1 MSTDGSALDL
11 GDGDDTFEVHAG
23 APVATPIDGGEGND
37 TLKLMGPGAGT
48 LGTNTNFETLDVQ
61 SGVWT
66 LQSDAYDTVTIA
78 TGAIV
83 TSQVR
88 LADQG
93 DMKVAVGGSILVTN
107 GSNAVVAEGAAA
119 IENAGLIQAL
129 GLNGAAAAGAISLSG
144 GSVYNKAGGIIL
156 AQGVAV
162 ASDAAPAPG
171 VELVNEGMI
180 QSLSGQAI
188 AFAGDAGDLLVNTRS
203 GVIVGGIS
211 TGGGND
217 LVTNQGSVV
226 ASGGTAFDL
235 GDGNDTLNL
244 HGGSAVTGKIVLGAG
259 NDVLS
264 SNAAGALDIDAGDGQ
279 DSIATGD
286 GNDRIIGGAGID
298 LVHAGG
304 GDDVVDGGADDDRL
318 QGGAGNDQLLAGAGN
333 DVLIGG
339 TGNDLLSGGDG
350 VDTADYS
357 EDRAGITVDL
367 AAGTAVG
374 ADAGNDQLADIEK
387 LIGGSGNDTFLVST
401 AGPLP
406 SAIGG
411 GAGNDTIRL
420 LGNGTGALAATSG
433 VEGLVVQEGTWSVVA
448 SDYAA
453 ITIEDGATVTS
464 TITLNNDDRLTIEA
478 GGKLAAGTAIVWA
491 GGGNAVVDNAGLI
504 EAASRVLNTT
514 AGATGS
520 FTFNNEADGVVR
532 GSLNPQQ
539 RAHADA
545 TVTINNS
552 GLMEA
557 SGRVIDFQTLASGG
571 ADVTINNLAGGT
583 IRQTGSDTDVIRPG
597 QNTTVNNWGMI
608 TTAPGFAG
616 GGDLIDFQSGTGG
629 KVNNHAGGWMEASRH
644 AVTGDN
650 SVTVLN
656 EGTMIGRNGSAVNI
670 DNGGSE
676 AEKVFITNRGTME
689 GRSAEL
695 VDSDGDAIDVDGLAQ
710 VLNYGRIAG
719 LGAEGYH
726 DGEPNVS
733 EGIAIGGGSIVNNAT
748 GEIYGYGRAIQ
759 VDNSSNAN
767 ALGVT
772 TIVNDGLIRGDGH
785 GPEGVAPADAAR
797 FDLRGNEAINL
808 VGDYED
814 FVGNN
819 STGRIVGGISMGGGR
834 DTLNN
839 SGSIVA
845 TGGSA
850 INMGAGNDQVNLY
863 VGATVAGTILLG
875 AGDDVALSTSAGG
888 FEIDGGDGNDTMAM
902 DYSYGGDDILRG
914 GAGADHI
921 YAGAGKDRIDGGL
934 DDDMLHGNDGD
945 DWIDGGA
952 GDDTIDGGAGE
963 DTADYAKDRAGITV
977 DFVAGNAVGADA
989 GADRLVSIEKIVGGS
1004 GDDTF
1009 RVSTAGPLPTAIDGG
1024 AGDDT
1029 VILVGSGVSTL
1040 AATTGVENLVV
1051 QDGTW
1056 SVTDGARGYSDIVI
1070 KDGATVTSDIRLD
1083 NSDVLTIEHGG
1094 SLRARLDIASD
1105 VNDAHATVDNSG
1117 TILAAVGQA
1126 IGVTLTASSSVTLRN
1141 HEGGIIQ
1148 SLAPAFQETVINVD
1162 THAALE
1168 ANVVLE
1174 NAGTIEAAA
1183 GSAMRIRTG
1192 SSHTVTLWNHEGGV
1206 IRSLA
1211 PMAGKGAVIEVFDDA
1226 GAIIEINNAG
1236 LIQGDSRVLG
1246 GGSYGSFVLNN
1257 LTTGVI
1263 SGSRVGPAL
1272 DFQEIDVVNNAGRIV
1287 GGSDGFNYNRSS
1299 DATFNNLEGGYIEGV
1314 RHAIT
1319 GKVGATINNAVGA
1332 TMVGLNGSAVNID
1345 NKGTVENT
1353 VYITNRGTMEGRAA
1367 DGVPSDGDAID
1378 VDGLVQVL
1386 NYGRI
1391 AGLGADGY
1399 HNGEPNVSEGMA
1411 IGGGSIVNNATGE
1424 IYGYGRAI
1432 QVDNS
1437 SNGNALGVTTI
1448 VNDGLIRGDGHG
1460 PEGVAPADAAR
1471 FDLRGNEAINLIGDH
1486 EDFVGNNSTG
1496 RIVGGISMGGGRDT
1510 LNNSG
1515 SIVATGGSAIDM
1527 GAGNDQVN
1535 LYVGSTVSGTILLGA
1550 GDDVLNSTSA
1560 AAYVVDGG
1568 DGNDSIAMYYTIF
1581 GGDDVLSGGAGNDHI
1596 SGGLGEDRI
1605 DGGLDNDTLYGEDG
1619 DDLIQGGAGDDRI
1632 DGGADDDVIFGDAG
1646 NDTIIGGLG
1655 SDTIKGNAGDDIFVV
1670 TSTADGRDSY
1680 DGGAGID
1687 TIDYSALG
1695 SAVTLTLRDGT
1706 TSTFATDTIE
1716 NVENVIGGSVNDRL
1730 TGNSLANTLTGN
1742 AGDDVLKGAA
1752 GNDILDGGT
1761 GNDDLDGGA
1770 DNDRLSGG
1778 AGNDVL
1784 KGGAGD
1790 DVLKGGAGTDTLTG
1804 GAGFDRFWF
1813 DSLSDGI
1820 DTITDFKLSGA
1831 SEDRIVLSASM
1842 FQNFTGDDA
1851 FDLIGSGY
1859 LRASAA
1865 GGQTQI
1871 QVDLDGGGNSFQTL
1885 AIVNGTFTNGVLAD
1899 HLIVHQD
1906 QLV

>member
-1 MSTDGSALDL
+1 MALDL
-11 GDGDDTFEVHAG
+11 GEGDDTFDVRAG
-23 APVATPIDGGEGND
+23 STVADPIDGGEGND
-37 TLKLMGPGAGT
+37 TLKLIGPGAGT
-48 LGTNTNFETLDVQ
+48 LGANTNFEALDVQ
-61 SGVWT
+61 GGIWT
-66 LQSDAYDTVTIA
+66 LQSDAYDTVTVA

-83 TSQVR
+83 TSQLK

-93 DMKVAVGGSILVTN
+93 EMKVASGGSVLVTS
-107 GSNAVVAEGAAA
+107 GSDAVVAEGSAA

-129 GLNGAAAAGAISLSG
+129 GMNGTTAAGAISLSG

-171 VELVNEGMI
+171 VELVNDGMI

-188 AFAGDAGDLLVNTRS
+188 VFSGDAGDLLVNTRS
-203 GVIVGGIS
+203 GVIVGGIAA
-211 TGGGND
+211 GGGND

-235 GDGNDTLNL
+235 GDGNDTLSL
-244 HGGSAVTGKIVLGAG
+244 HGGSTVTGKIVLGAG

-298 LVHAGG
+298 LIHAGG

-339 TGNDLLSGGDG
+339 TGDDLLDGGDG

-357 EDRAGITVDL
+357 EDRAGIAVDFT
-367 AAGTAVG
+367 AGTAAG
-374 ADAGNDQLADIEK
+374 ADAGNDQIVSIEK
-387 LIGGSGNDTFLVST
+387 VIGGSGNDTFAVSA

-406 SAIGG
+406 SAIEG
-411 GAGNDTIRL
+411 GAGSDTIRL
-420 LGNGTGALAATSG
+420 TGSGTGALAAMSG
-433 VEGLVVQEGTWSVVA
+433 VESLVVQAGTWSVAA
-448 SDYAA
+448 SDYASIA
-453 ITIEDGATVTS
+453 IEDGATVTS
-464 TITLNNDDRLTIEA
+464 TVTLNNDDRLAIET
-478 GGKLAAGTAIVWA
+478 GGKLVAGTAIVWA
-491 GGGNAVVDNAGLI
+491 GGGNAVVDNSGTI
-504 EAASRVLNTT
+504 EASSRVLNTT

-520 FTFNNEADGVVR
+520 FTFNNDSDGVVR

-557 SGRVIDFQTLASGG
+557 SGRVIDFQNLASGG

-597 QNTTVNNWGMI
+597 QNTIVNNWGMI

-616 GGDLIDFQSGTGG
+616 GGDLVDFQSGTGG
-629 KVNNHAGGWMEASRH
+629 KVNNYAGGWLEGSRH

-676 AEKVFITNRGTME
+676 AEKVFVTNRGTME

-695 VDSDGDAIDVDGLAQ
+695 SDSDGDAIDVDGLVQ

-733 EGIAIGGGSIVNNAT
+733 EGIAIGGGTIVNNAT

-767 ALGVT
+767 ALGAT

-785 GPEGVAPADAAR
+785 GPEGVAPGDAAR

-850 INMGAGNDQVNLY
+850 I
-863 VGATVAGTILLG
+863 
-875 AGDDVALSTSAGG
+875 
-888 FEIDGGDGNDTMAM
+888 
-902 DYSYGGDDILRG
+902 
-914 GAGADHI
+914 
-921 YAGAGKDRIDGGL
+921 
-934 DDDMLHGNDGD
+934 
-945 DWIDGGA
+945 
-952 GDDTIDGGAGE
+952 
-963 DTADYAKDRAGITV
+963 
-977 DFVAGNAVGADA
+977 
-989 GADRLVSIEKIVGGS
+989 
-1004 GDDTF
+1004 
-1009 RVSTAGPLPTAIDGG
+1009 
-1024 AGDDT
+1024 
-1029 VILVGSGVSTL
+1029 
-1040 AATTGVENLVV
+1040 
-1051 QDGTW
+1051 
-1056 SVTDGARGYSDIVI
+1056 
-1070 KDGATVTSDIRLD
+1070 
-1083 NSDVLTIEHGG
+1083 
-1094 SLRARLDIASD
+1094 
-1105 VNDAHATVDNSG
+1105 
-1117 TILAAVGQA
+1117 
-1126 IGVTLTASSSVTLRN
+1126 
-1141 HEGGIIQ
+1141 
-1148 SLAPAFQETVINVD
+1148 
-1162 THAALE
+1162 
-1168 ANVVLE
+1168 
-1174 NAGTIEAAA
+1174 
-1183 GSAMRIRTG
+1183 
-1192 SSHTVTLWNHEGGV
+1192 
-1206 IRSLA
+1206 
-1211 PMAGKGAVIEVFDDA
+1211 
-1226 GAIIEINNAG
+1226 
-1236 LIQGDSRVLG
+1236 
-1246 GGSYGSFVLNN
+1246 
-1257 LTTGVI
+1257 
-1263 SGSRVGPAL
+1263 
-1272 DFQEIDVVNNAGRIV
+1272 
-1287 GGSDGFNYNRSS
+1287 
-1299 DATFNNLEGGYIEGV
+1299 
-1314 RHAIT
+1314 
-1319 GKVGATINNAVGA
+1319 
-1332 TMVGLNGSAVNID
+1332 
-1345 NKGTVENT
+1345 
-1353 VYITNRGTMEGRAA
+1353 
-1367 DGVPSDGDAID
+1367 
-1378 VDGLVQVL
+1378 
-1386 NYGRI
+1386 
-1391 AGLGADGY
+1391 
-1399 HNGEPNVSEGMA
+1399 
-1411 IGGGSIVNNATGE
+1411 
-1424 IYGYGRAI
+1424 
-1432 QVDNS
+1432 
-1437 SNGNALGVTTI
+1437 
-1448 VNDGLIRGDGHG
+1448 
-1460 PEGVAPADAAR
+1460 
-1471 FDLRGNEAINLIGDH
+1471 
-1486 EDFVGNNSTG
+1486 
-1496 RIVGGISMGGGRDT
+1496 
-1510 LNNSG
+1510 
-1515 SIVATGGSAIDM
+1515 DM

-1535 LYVGSTVSGTILLGA
+1535 LYVGSTVTGTILLGA

-1581 GGDDVLSGGAGNDHI
+1581 GGDDVLLGGAGNDHI

-1619 DDLIQGGAGDDRI
+1619 DDLIEGGAGDDYI

-1680 DGGAGID
+1680 DGGDGID
-1687 TIDYSALG
+1687 TLDYSAVG
-1695 SAVTLTLRDGT
+1695 TAVTLTLRDNAA
-1706 TSTFATDTIE
+1706 STFATDTIE
-1716 NVENVIGGSVNDRL
+1716 DVENVIGGSANDRL
-1730 TGNSLANTLTGN
+1730 TGNSLANALTGN

-1752 GNDILDGGT
+1752 GDDILDGGM
-1761 GNDDLDGGA
+1761 GNDELDGGA
-1770 DNDRLSGG
+1770 DDDQLFGG
-1778 AGNDVL
+1778 AGDDVL

-1790 DVLKGGAGTDTLTG
+1790 DVLRGGAGTDTLTG
-1804 GAGFDRFWF
+1804 GAGFDQFVF

-1842 FQNFTGDDA
+1842 FRNFTGDDA
-1851 FDLIGSGY
+1851 FDLIGGGY

-1865 GGQTQI
+1865 AGGTAI
-1871 QVDLDGGGNSFQTL
+1871 QVDLDGGGDSFQTL
-1885 AIVNGTFTNGVLAD
+1885 ALVNGTLTNGVLAD

>member
-1 MSTDGSALDL
+1 MGDGDGFNMETMMATDSSAL
-11 GDGDDTFEVHAG
+11 GDGDDTVEVHAG
-23 APVATPIDGGEGND
+23 SPQTGPIDGGDGND
-37 TLKLMGPGAGT
+37 TLKLIGPGAGT
-48 LGTNTNFETLDVQ
+48 LGANTNFETLEVQ

-66 LQSDAYDTVTIA
+66 LQSDAYDTVTVA

-88 LADQG
+88 LANQG
-93 DMKVAVGGSILVTN
+93 EMKVAVGGSLLVTN
-107 GSNAVVAEGAAA
+107 GSDAVVAEGAAT

-129 GLNGAAAAGAISLSG
+129 GMNGTAAAGAISLSG
-144 GSVYNKAGGIIL
+144 GSVSNKAGGIIL
-156 AQGVAV
+156 AQGVAI
-162 ASDAAPAPG
+162 ASHAAPAPG
-171 VELVNEGMI
+171 VELVNDGMI

-188 AFAGDAGDLLVNTRS
+188 VFSGDAGDLLVNTRS
-203 GVIVGGIS
+203 GMIVGSIS

-226 ASGGTAFDL
+226 ALGGAAFDL

-244 HGGSAVTGKIVLGAG
+244 HGGSTVTGKIVLGAG

-298 LVHAGG
+298 LIHAGG

-318 QGGAGNDQLLAGAGN
+318 QGGAGNDQLLAGAGS

-339 TGNDLLSGGDG
+339 TGNDLLGGGDG
-350 VDTADYS
+350 VDTADYA
-357 EDRAGITVDL
+357 EDRAGITVDF

-374 ADAGNDQLADIEK
+374 ADAGNDQLVSIEK
-387 LIGGSGNDTFLVST
+387 IIGGSGNDTFLVST
-401 AGPLP
+401 AGAVP
-406 SAIGG
+406 SAVEG

-420 LGNGTGALAATSG
+420 MGSGIGALAATSG
-433 VEGLVVQEGTWSVVA
+433 IENLLVQDGTWSVAA

-453 ITIEDGATVTS
+453 VTIEDGATVTS
-464 TITLNNDDRLTIEA
+464 TVTLNNDDRLAIET
-478 GGKLAAGTAIVWA
+478 GGKLVASTAIVWA
-491 GGGNAVVDNAGLI
+491 GGGNAVVDNSGTI
-504 EAASRVLNTT
+504 EASSRVLNTT

-545 TVTINNS
+545 TVTINNA

-608 TTAPGFAG
+608 TTAPGFVG

-629 KVNNHAGGWMEASRH
+629 KVNNYAGGWMEASRH

-650 SVTVLN
+650 SVAVFN

-695 VDSDGDAIDVDGLAQ
+695 SDSDGDAIDVDGLAQ

-733 EGIAIGGGSIVNNAT
+733 EGIAIGGGTIVNNAS

-767 ALGVT
+767 ALGAT

-785 GPEGVAPADAAR
+785 GPEGVDPADAAR

-808 VGDYED
+808 VGDYDD

-845 TGGSA
+845 TGGAA

-863 VGATVAGTILLG
+863 VG
-875 AGDDVALSTSAGG
+875 S
-888 FEIDGGDGNDTMAM
+888 
-902 DYSYGGDDILRG
+902 
-914 GAGADHI
+914 
-921 YAGAGKDRIDGGL
+921 
-934 DDDMLHGNDGD
+934 
-945 DWIDGGA
+945 
-952 GDDTIDGGAGE
+952 
-963 DTADYAKDRAGITV
+963 
-977 DFVAGNAVGADA
+977 
-989 GADRLVSIEKIVGGS
+989 
-1004 GDDTF
+1004 
-1009 RVSTAGPLPTAIDGG
+1009 
-1024 AGDDT
+1024 
-1029 VILVGSGVSTL
+1029 
-1040 AATTGVENLVV
+1040 
-1051 QDGTW
+1051 
-1056 SVTDGARGYSDIVI
+1056 
-1070 KDGATVTSDIRLD
+1070 TVT
-1083 NSDVLTIEHGG
+1083 
-1094 SLRARLDIASD
+1094 
-1105 VNDAHATVDNSG
+1105 
-1117 TILAAVGQA
+1117 
-1126 IGVTLTASSSVTLRN
+1126 
-1141 HEGGIIQ
+1141 
-1148 SLAPAFQETVINVD
+1148 
-1162 THAALE
+1162 
-1168 ANVVLE
+1168 
-1174 NAGTIEAAA
+1174 
-1183 GSAMRIRTG
+1183 
-1192 SSHTVTLWNHEGGV
+1192 
-1206 IRSLA
+1206 
-1211 PMAGKGAVIEVFDDA
+1211 
-1226 GAIIEINNAG
+1226 
-1236 LIQGDSRVLG
+1236 
-1246 GGSYGSFVLNN
+1246 
-1257 LTTGVI
+1257 
-1263 SGSRVGPAL
+1263 
-1272 DFQEIDVVNNAGRIV
+1272 
-1287 GGSDGFNYNRSS
+1287 
-1299 DATFNNLEGGYIEGV
+1299 
-1314 RHAIT
+1314 
-1319 GKVGATINNAVGA
+1319 
-1332 TMVGLNGSAVNID
+1332 
-1345 NKGTVENT
+1345 
-1353 VYITNRGTMEGRAA
+1353 
-1367 DGVPSDGDAID
+1367 
-1378 VDGLVQVL
+1378 
-1386 NYGRI
+1386 
-1391 AGLGADGY
+1391 
-1399 HNGEPNVSEGMA
+1399 
-1411 IGGGSIVNNATGE
+1411 
-1424 IYGYGRAI
+1424 
-1432 QVDNS
+1432 
-1437 SNGNALGVTTI
+1437 
-1448 VNDGLIRGDGHG
+1448 
-1460 PEGVAPADAAR
+1460 
-1471 FDLRGNEAINLIGDH
+1471 
-1486 EDFVGNNSTG
+1486 
-1496 RIVGGISMGGGRDT
+1496 
-1510 LNNSG
+1510 
-1515 SIVATGGSAIDM
+1515 
-1527 GAGNDQVN
+1527 
-1535 LYVGSTVSGTILLGA
+1535 GTILLGA

-1581 GGDDVLSGGAGNDHI
+1581 GGDDVLFGGAGNDHI

-1605 DGGLDNDTLYGEDG
+1605 DGGLDNDTLYGENG
-1619 DDLIQGGAGDDRI
+1619 DDLILGGAGNDRI

-1670 TSTADGRDSY
+1670 NSTADGRDSY
-1680 DGGAGID
+1680 DGGAGTD
-1687 TIDYSALG
+1687 TLDYSAVG
-1695 SAVTLTLRDGT
+1695 TAVTLTLRDGAA
-1706 TSTFATDTIE
+1706 STFATDTIE

-1730 TGNSLANTLTGN
+1730 TGNGLANVLTGN
-1742 AGDDVLKGAA
+1742 AGDDVLKGGA
-1752 GNDILDGGT
+1752 GDDTLDGGT

-1770 DNDRLSGG
+1770 DNDRLFGG
-1778 AGNDVL
+1778 VGSDVL

-1790 DVLKGGAGTDTLTG
+1790 DVLKGGAGADTLTG
-1804 GAGFDRFWF
+1804 GAGFDQFVF
-1813 DSLSDGI
+1813 DSLGDGI

-1842 FQNFTGDDA
+1842 FRNFTGDDA

-1865 GGQTQI
+1865 GGSTQI
-1871 QVDLDGGGNSFQTL
+1871 QIDLDGGGNAFQTL
-1885 AIVNGTFTNGVLAD
+1885 AIVNGTLTNGILAD

>member
-23 APVATPIDGGEGND
+23 TPVATPIDGGEGND

-61 SGVWT
+61 SGIWT

-93 DMKVAVGGSILVTN
+93 DMKVAVGGSILVTS
-107 GSNAVVAEGAAA
+107 GSNAVVAQGAAA

-203 GVIVGGIS
+203 GVIVGSIS

-244 HGGSAVTGKIVLGAG
+244 HGGSAVAGRIVLGAG

-264 SNAAGALDIDAGDGQ
+264 SNAAGALEIDAGDGQ

-357 EDRAGITVDL
+357 EDRAGITVDF

-387 LIGGSGNDTFLVST
+387 FMGGSGNDTFLVST

-406 SAIGG
+406 SAIEG
-411 GAGNDTIRL
+411 GAGDDAVVL
-420 LGNGTGALAATSG
+420 VGNGTGTLVATTG
-433 VEGLVVQEGTWSVVA
+433 IENLVVRGGIWSVVDGA
-448 SDYAA
+448 RGYSD
-453 ITIEDGATVTS
+453 IVIKDGATVTS
-464 TITLNNDDRLTIEA
+464 NIRLDNSDALTIEH
-478 GGKLAAGTAIVWA
+478 GGLLRARLDIASDVNNAHAAVDNSGTIQTALGQAIGVTLAASSSVVLRNHEGGIVRSLAEASRETVINIDTRAALAADVVLDNAGTIEAAAGSTIQIRTGSSHTVTLWNHEGGVIRSLAPVAGKGAVIDVYDDAGAAIEI
-491 GGGNAVVDNAGLI
+491 NNAGLI
-504 EAASRVLNTT
+504 QGDYRVMDGGGFGSFVLNNFATGVISGSRVGPVLDFVEIDVVNN
-514 AGATGS
+514 AGRIVGGS
-520 FTFNNEADGVVR
+520 DGFNYNRSSDATFNNLEG
-532 GSLNPQQ
+532 GY
-539 RAHADA
+539 
-545 TVTINNS
+545 IE
-552 GLMEA
+552 GL
-557 SGRVIDFQTLASGG
+557 
-571 ADVTINNLAGGT
+571 
-583 IRQTGSDTDVIRPG
+583 
-597 QNTTVNNWGMI
+597 
-608 TTAPGFAG
+608 
-616 GGDLIDFQSGTGG
+616 
-629 KVNNHAGGWMEASRH
+629 RH
-644 AVTGDN
+644 AVTGKVGATIN
-650 SVTVLN
+650 N
-656 EGTMIGRNGSAVNI
+656 AAGATMVGLNGSAVNI
-670 DNGGSE
+670 DNKATVE
-676 AEKVFITNRGTME
+676 NTVYINNRGTME
-689 GRSAEL
+689 GRAAAEAE
-695 VDSDGDAIDVDGLAQ
+695 SDGDAIDVDGLVQ

-719 LGAEGYH
+719 LGADGYH
-726 DGEPNVS
+726 NGEPNVS

-921 YAGAGKDRIDGGL
+921 YAGAGEDRIDGGL
-934 DDDMLHGNDGD
+934 DDDTLHGN
-945 DWIDGGA
+945 
-952 GDDTIDGGAGE
+952 
-963 DTADYAKDRAGITV
+963 
-977 DFVAGNAVGADA
+977 
-989 GADRLVSIEKIVGGS
+989 
-1004 GDDTF
+1004 
-1009 RVSTAGPLPTAIDGG
+1009 
-1024 AGDDT
+1024 
-1029 VILVGSGVSTL
+1029 
-1040 AATTGVENLVV
+1040 
-1051 QDGTW
+1051 
-1056 SVTDGARGYSDIVI
+1056 
-1070 KDGATVTSDIRLD
+1070 
-1083 NSDVLTIEHGG
+1083 
-1094 SLRARLDIASD
+1094 
-1105 VNDAHATVDNSG
+1105 
-1117 TILAAVGQA
+1117 
-1126 IGVTLTASSSVTLRN
+1126 
-1141 HEGGIIQ
+1141 
-1148 SLAPAFQETVINVD
+1148 
-1162 THAALE
+1162 
-1168 ANVVLE
+1168 
-1174 NAGTIEAAA
+1174 
-1183 GSAMRIRTG
+1183 
-1192 SSHTVTLWNHEGGV
+1192 
-1206 IRSLA
+1206 
-1211 PMAGKGAVIEVFDDA
+1211 
-1226 GAIIEINNAG
+1226 
-1236 LIQGDSRVLG
+1236 
-1246 GGSYGSFVLNN
+1246 
-1257 LTTGVI
+1257 
-1263 SGSRVGPAL
+1263 
-1272 DFQEIDVVNNAGRIV
+1272 
-1287 GGSDGFNYNRSS
+1287 
-1299 DATFNNLEGGYIEGV
+1299 
-1314 RHAIT
+1314 
-1319 GKVGATINNAVGA
+1319 
-1332 TMVGLNGSAVNID
+1332 
-1345 NKGTVENT
+1345 
-1353 VYITNRGTMEGRAA
+1353 
-1367 DGVPSDGDAID
+1367 
-1378 VDGLVQVL
+1378 
-1386 NYGRI
+1386 
-1391 AGLGADGY
+1391 
-1399 HNGEPNVSEGMA
+1399 
-1411 IGGGSIVNNATGE
+1411 
-1424 IYGYGRAI
+1424 
-1432 QVDNS
+1432 
-1437 SNGNALGVTTI
+1437 
-1448 VNDGLIRGDGHG
+1448 
-1460 PEGVAPADAAR
+1460 
-1471 FDLRGNEAINLIGDH
+1471 
-1486 EDFVGNNSTG
+1486 
-1496 RIVGGISMGGGRDT
+1496 
-1510 LNNSG
+1510 
-1515 SIVATGGSAIDM
+1515 
-1527 GAGNDQVN
+1527 
-1535 LYVGSTVSGTILLGA
+1535 
-1550 GDDVLNSTSA
+1550 
-1560 AAYVVDGG
+1560 
-1568 DGNDSIAMYYTIF
+1568 
-1581 GGDDVLSGGAGNDHI
+1581 
-1596 SGGLGEDRI
+1596 
-1605 DGGLDNDTLYGEDG
+1605 DG
-1619 DDLIQGGAGDDRI
+1619 DDLIQGGAGNDTI

-1655 SDTIKGNAGDDIFVV
+1655 NDTIKGNAGDDVFVV

-1695 SAVTLTLRDGT
+1695 TAVTLTLRDGT
-1706 TSTFATDTIE
+1706 TSSFATDTIE

-1752 GNDILDGGT
+1752 GNDVLDGGT

-1804 GAGFDRFWF
+1804 GAGFDQFWF
-1813 DSLSDGI
+1813 DGLSDGI
-1820 DTITDFKLSGA
+1820 DTIADFKLSGA

-1865 GGQTQI
+1865 GGQTRI
-1871 QVDLDGGGNSFQTL
+1871 QVDLDGGGNAFQTL
-1885 AIVNGTFTNGVLAD
+1885 AIVNGTLTNGVLAD